1 MDRVILV
8 EVRDRRMHLRARQ
21 RLAHFPAAIGRAYD
35 NDIIV
40 DDRYVDAHHALLS
53 LDDDGVVVIEDLG
66 SVNGLRDGLQGAR
79 QARLRLPSGGVAR
92 IGETVLRVVD
102 ERHTVARAVPLAAE
116 SRLARTF
123 RRAGPAWLAIAGSLL
138 ALMLFTWSTQFAKD
152 GGAVALSGTST
163 LFAMLAVWAGIWTF
177 AGRAA
182 GARGQ
187 FRTHL
192 AIAALALLALTVWVG
207 CVEYAEFLWPEVHVW
222 PVLRAIGY
230 ALIIAAMLAAQLS
243 LVTVYSRRRRL
254 LAAGGL
260 ALVLVGLVKI
270 GEWSEA
276 DDFDSAV
283 HYSDVL
289 RPFGATMAHT
299 VSMDQLFQDARGLQR
314 ALDTG
319 AGRDARDDSTA
330 AAPTESRSETPP

>member
-40 DDRYVDAHHALLS
+40 DDRHVDAHHALLS
-53 LDDDGVVVIEDLG
+53 LDDDGVVLIEDLG
-66 SVNGLRDGLQGAR
+66 SLNGLRDSPQGAK
-79 QARLRLPSGGVAR
+79 QARLRLPSGGIAR

-102 ERHTVARAVPLAAE
+102 EGHTVARAVPLADE

-123 RRAGPAWLAIAGSLL
+123 HRAGPAWLAIAGSLL

-152 GGAVALSGTST
+152 GGAVALSGTAT
-163 LFAMLAVWAGIWTF
+163 LFVMLAIWAGIWTF
-177 AGRAA
+177 AGRAT

-207 CVEYAEFLWPEVHVW
+207 CVQYAEFLWPGIPVW
-222 PVLRAIGY
+222 PVLRPLGY

-260 ALVLVGLVKI
+260 ALVLVGLARI

-289 RPFGATMAHT
+289 RPFGTTMAHT
-299 VSMDQLFQDARGLQR
+299 VSMDQLFQDARGLQQT
-314 ALDTG
+314 LDAG
-319 AGRDARDDSTA
+319 AGRDARGDSTA
-330 AAPTESRSETPP
+330 AVPTEFRPETPP